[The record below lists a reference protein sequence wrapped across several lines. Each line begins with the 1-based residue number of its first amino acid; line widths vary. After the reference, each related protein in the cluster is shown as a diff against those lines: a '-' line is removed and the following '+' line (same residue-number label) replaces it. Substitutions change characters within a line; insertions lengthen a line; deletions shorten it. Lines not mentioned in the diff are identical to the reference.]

1 MLPCSV
7 WLTVT
12 LIGLEDRAHR
22 SIVVISA
29 GSHLR
34 VLLATVATA
43 ATGCLLLTAAG
54 LVLPLMLGAH
64 TPGLADLALGIAAQ
78 LTCACT
84 GMAIGLVCSRLIF
97 RRPGHALVLA
107 LVLLLAVL
115 LGKGVSPVNIM
126 LTACRARRT
135 RRTSWRPRVPCSP
148 SRRESWRPRSLSPR
162 RSPAGRHEPHE
173 TRAAHDRGQARL
185 RTLRN
190 RRHGG
195 GPVVTEPRG
204 AASAA
209 FGARTAPNS
218 RDTAP
223 ELWEPHA

>member
-1 MLPCSV
+1 MIALVGYMVTVLLLSQRYLAPLLLFLGLVAVLTSSDSGPLTATYASVAGAMLPCSV

-78 LTCACT
+78 FTCACT

-126 LTACRARRT
+126 LTRLQSASDSADVLAPTGGLLAVTAGVLAAAVAVTQAVT
-135 RRTSWRPRVPCSP
+135 RRK
-148 SRRESWRPRSLSPR
+148 
-162 RSPAGRHEPHE
+162 A
-173 TRAAHDRGQARL
+173 
-185 RTLRN
+185 
-190 RRHGG
+190 
-195 GPVVTEPRG
+195 
-204 AASAA
+204 
-209 FGARTAPNS
+209 
-218 RDTAP
+218 
-223 ELWEPHA
+223 

>member
-1 MLPCSV
+1 MIALVGYMFTVLLLSQRYLAPLLLFLGLVAVLTSSDSGPLTATYASVAGAMLPCSV

-54 LVLPLMLGAH
+54 LALPLMLGAR
-64 TPGLADLALGIAAQ
+64 TPGLADLALGTAAQ

-97 RRPGHALVLA
+97 RRQGHALVLA

-126 LTACRARRT
+126 LTRLQSASDSADVLAPTGALLAVTAGVLAAAVAVTQAVT
-135 RRTSWRPRVPCSP
+135 RRK
-148 SRRESWRPRSLSPR
+148 
-162 RSPAGRHEPHE
+162 A
-173 TRAAHDRGQARL
+173 
-185 RTLRN
+185 
-190 RRHGG
+190 
-195 GPVVTEPRG
+195 
-204 AASAA
+204 
-209 FGARTAPNS
+209 
-218 RDTAP
+218 
-223 ELWEPHA
+223 